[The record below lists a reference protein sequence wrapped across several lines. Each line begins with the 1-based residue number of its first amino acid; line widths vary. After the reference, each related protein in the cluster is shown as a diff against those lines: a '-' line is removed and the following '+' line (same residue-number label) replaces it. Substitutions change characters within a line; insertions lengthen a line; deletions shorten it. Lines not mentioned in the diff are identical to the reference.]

1 MLLTPPLHQ
10 AARSAAD
17 NWIKQQNGADE
28 YPRGPAW
35 EQGLPGQKQELLLPS
50 HKPSLRQGYLHV
62 SSLLDS
68 PRAQWAMP
76 AVVAASRGHYGK
88 GPHKIK

>member
-1 MLLTPPLHQ
+1 MLPVPHSHPLLHQ

-17 NWIKQQNGADE
+17 NRIKQQNGADE

-50 HKPSLRQGYLHV
+50 LKPSLRQGHLHI
-62 SSLLDS
+62 SSLLYSLTQDS
-68 PRAQWAMP
+68 AGI
-76 AVVAASRGHYGK
+76 ASGGRS
-88 GPHKIK
+88 